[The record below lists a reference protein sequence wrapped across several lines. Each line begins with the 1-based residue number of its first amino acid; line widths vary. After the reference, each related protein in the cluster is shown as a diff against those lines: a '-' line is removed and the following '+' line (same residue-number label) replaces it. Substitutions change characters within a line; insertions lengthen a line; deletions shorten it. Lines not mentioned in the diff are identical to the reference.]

1 MQFQISVPLEDLT
14 LIISQKHFKQ
24 KNLIIL
30 RSCNELLRRLSRAE
44 NTVFCGRVFIFLF
57 QSFPLGDKSSVNLRG
72 EYHVQNVTS
81 FEDSEVQMQDTT
93 SQEAETQGKSNGDND
108 VAMGGDVL
116 PMAGATAENTAV
128 EASGGANEAVSTD
141 GKHNPLIQHVD
152 YDRLYPIFW
161 SLQTY
166 FSNPPLLFDSDHLQ
180 KFRTG
185 IEMTLAGFKE
195 LNKDISSP
203 ATLKALEDSRRG
215 VKRKRVEGDEH
226 VGSNFNPKYLTSR
239 DLFKLEVK
247 SKLFMIKLF
256 MLTYFR
262 LAT

>member
-1 MQFQISVPLEDLT
+1 MQR
-14 LIISQKHFKQ
+14 HFKQ

-72 EYHVQNVTS
+72 EYHVQNITS
-81 FEDSEVQMQDTT
+81 FEDSEVQVQNTT
-93 SQEAETQGKSNGDND
+93 SQGPETQGKSKGDDD
-108 VAMGGDVL
+108 VAMGGGVS
-116 PMAGATAENTAV
+116 PIAGAISEKTAV
-128 EASGGANEAVSTD
+128 EANGGANETVSTD
-141 GKHNPLIQHVD
+141 GKQTPLSQHVD

-180 KFRTG
+180 KFKTG
-185 IEMTLAGFKE
+185 IEMTLAGFRE
-195 LNKDISSP
+195 LNKNISSP

-215 VKRKRVEGDEH
+215 VKRKRGEGDEH

-239 DLFKLEVK
+239 DLFKLEV
-247 SKLFMIKLF
+247 
-256 MLTYFR
+256 
-262 LAT
+262 